1 MKQWRI
7 LLTVAVVLAA
17 TAMQSPAEAVA
28 GIQYVTSTSA
38 TDSSAA
44 KTVVLYCPIGT
55 VSIGGGAYSTG
66 ATGQATIRQITP
78 TTVLGRNALVVIGAE
93 DSDGYSGTWNITA
106 TNVCIP
112 TPAGFRYVRVTVSD
126 PSLVWAT
133 AECAGQRIIGS
144 GYTVSPT
151 AKAMATGIQIDT
163 RDRAYLSVEPSSV
176 PGAVTPI
183 TGTVTAVC
191 ADSPLPG
198 MVQTSASTP
207 QNSSNPQ
214 TVTVACPAGTQ
225 IIHIGGGLW
234 RVRGHSVIDDFRI
247 IPPNRITVTGYE
259 DELGNPDVWA
269 TEAYATCAAWIREAG
284 DAARSNAHADGSRA
298 WSAATG
304 PW

>member
-1 MKQWRI
+1 MA
-7 LLTVAVVLAA
+7 AVMGAA
-17 TAMQSPAEAVA
+17 TIQSPAEAVA

-44 KTVVLYCPIGT
+44 KTVVLYCPTGT
-55 VSIGGGAYSTG
+55 VSIGGGAYLTG
-66 ATGQATIRQITP
+66 ALGQATIRQITP

-93 DSDGYSGTWNITA
+93 DSNGYSGTWHITV

-144 GYTVSPT
+144 GYTVSAT
-151 AKAMATGIQIDT
+151 AKAMATGIEIDV
-163 RDRAYLSVEPSSV
+163 RNRAYLSVESSNV

-191 ADSPLPG
+191 AGSGLPG

-207 QNSSNPQ
+207 QDSSNPQ
-214 TVTVACPAGTQ
+214 TVTVTCPAGTQ
-225 IIHIGGGLW
+225 IIHVGGDLW

-247 IPPNRITVTGYE
+247 IRPNMVAVTGYE

-269 TEAYATCAAWIREAG
+269 AEAYATCA
-284 DAARSNAHADGSRA
+284 
-298 WSAATG
+298 T
-304 PW
+304 